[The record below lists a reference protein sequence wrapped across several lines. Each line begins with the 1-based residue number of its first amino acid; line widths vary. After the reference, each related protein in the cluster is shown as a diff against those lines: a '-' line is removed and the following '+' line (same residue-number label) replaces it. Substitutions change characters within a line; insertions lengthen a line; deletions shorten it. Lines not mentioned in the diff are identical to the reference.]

1 MRPDTSCC
9 RGPLVS
15 VEGISGAGKTYLT
28 RMLAASLAKQE
39 AAPVVTE
46 GFSARKQPGRR
57 DLGRDLLRVLVSASG
72 GDRFLRS
79 SDPAADTLLLLAIK
93 MYDYE
98 TNLPELASGHV
109 VIEGRSLHTTAIY
122 QAIILCPGDAEALTQ
137 AREILELGAEWRPPP
152 DLTILITDDL
162 ATAISRVERRDNRTV
177 TGEERHIHLRAAAL
191 YEQLAA
197 DDPARVRVRVL
208 DRRLQDNATALTQC
222 RNGSVRRVTGSL
234 AYRTPGPCADTA
246 PTPADSA
253 ATLDQPSADDPSA
266 PVSPPQQRQTA
277 PGRPGPIGSRQP
289 DH

>member
-122 QAIILCPGDAEALTQ
+122 QSIILCPGDAEALTQ
-137 AREILELGAEWRPPP
+137 AREILELAAEWRPPP
-152 DLTILITDDL
+152 DLTILLTDDL
-162 ATAISRVERRDNRTV
+162 ATAISRVEQRDNRTV
-177 TGEERHIHLRAAAL
+177 AGEERHIHLRAAAL
-191 YEQLAA
+191 YQQLAA
-197 DDPARVRVRVL
+197 DDPARVRVL
-208 DRRLQDNATALTQC
+208 DRRLQDDATALNSMQEWISQARDRIAC
-222 RNGSVRRVTGSL
+222 LPDPWAMRRH
-234 AYRTPGPCADTA
+234 CADSCRLRGNSR
-246 PTPADSA
+246 SA
-253 ATLDQPSADDPSA
+253 
-266 PVSPPQQRQTA
+266 VS
-277 PGRPGPIGSRQP
+277 G
-289 DH
+289 